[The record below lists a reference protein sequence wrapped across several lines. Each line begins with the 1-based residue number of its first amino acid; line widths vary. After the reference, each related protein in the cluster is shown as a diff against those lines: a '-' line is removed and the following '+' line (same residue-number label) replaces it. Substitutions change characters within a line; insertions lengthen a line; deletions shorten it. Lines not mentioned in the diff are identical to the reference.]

1 MSTDMWLN
9 IVMPIWA
16 IISYIVPAVLTIFV
30 IIKFYKLFKESNKI
44 KKETNELLKELI
56 NKDG

>member
-1 MSTDMWLN
+1 MWLN

-44 KKETNELLKELI
+44 KRETNELLKELI